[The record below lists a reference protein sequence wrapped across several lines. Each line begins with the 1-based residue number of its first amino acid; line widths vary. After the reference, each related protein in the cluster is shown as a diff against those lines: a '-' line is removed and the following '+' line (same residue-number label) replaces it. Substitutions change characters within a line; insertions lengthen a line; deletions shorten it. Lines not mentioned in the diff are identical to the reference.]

1 MRRAAAWAGLI
12 ALGLFIAVCS
22 ARGKLGVLTAVMFAP
37 DEITVTDE
45 S

>member
-1 MRRAAAWAGLI
+1 MKKAAAWAGLI
-12 ALGLFIAVCS
+12 AFGLFILVCS
-22 ARGKLGVLTAVMFAP
+22 ARGKLGVLAAVLFAP